1 MYSCRNFVPVAPLAY
16 LVTVMFYKLFKK
28 ENVGSQVRVRGGGL
42 P

>member
-1 MYSCRNFVPVAPLAY
+1 
-16 LVTVMFYKLFKK
+16 VTVMFYKLFKK